1 MIRHPQTRRQFL
13 WTTAASVTSLAS
25 LRGHYRQPEPTGP
38 AIRCAVVGVGMRGRE
53 ILRML
58 ARIEQASVTGY
69 CDPYPPYLRRGAR
82 LAPDARSFEDADQML
97 AEASEIQAVFV
108 CTPTHLHRQVVES
121 ALKAGKHVYCEAP
134 LASTVEDCRAI
145 AKAASASERTF
156 AMGLQNRANPLFKH
170 ASKFIRARYLGRLMT
185 EEGHWYE
192 NNSWRRAVSDPA
204 FQKAF
209 DWKLDPEVS
218 LGLLGEAGVHTFDNS
233 LRFQGSY
240 PVAVS
245 AFGSLMKWDDGR
257 VLPDTVFC
265 IFEYPNG
272 LLSRFEATLTNSF
285 REKYYL
291 LNGGDGSI
299 LLKDAH
305 SWWFKEVNAPSVG
318 WEVYASREKI
328 GNEEGIVLR
337 ANATKILQQGKLPA
351 KEGGESGQLEDDPL
365 YVALQEFL
373 AAAAKGEAT
382 GWGAKEGYESAV
394 MAIQA
399 HQALAAGKRL
409 EIDSSVFRL

>member
-1 MIRHPQTRRQFL
+1 MTRNSQTRRQFL
-13 WTTAASVTSLAS
+13 WSAAAGMTSLAS
-25 LRGHYRQPEPTGP
+25 LRGHSGQPQQAGP
-38 AIRCAVVGVGMRGRE
+38 AVNCAVVGVGLRGRE

-58 ARIEQASVTGY
+58 ARIDQASLLAY
-69 CDPYPPYLRRGAR
+69 CDLYPPYLRRGAR
-82 LAPDARSFEDADQML
+82 LAPQARSFEDANRML
-97 AEASEIQAVFV
+97 AEVAEIQAVFV
-108 CTPTHLHRQVVES
+108 CTPTHLHRQVAQT

-134 LASTVEDCRAI
+134 MASTLEDCRAI
-145 AKAASASERTF
+145 AKAAAGSDRVF
-156 AMGLQNRANPLFKH
+156 AAGLQNRANPLFEH
-170 ASKFIRARYLGRLMT
+170 ASKFIRARYLGSLVT

-209 DWKLDPEVS
+209 NWRLDPEVS
-218 LGLLGEAGVHTFDNS
+218 LGLFGEAGVHTFDNS
-233 LRFQGSY
+233 LRFQGAY

-257 VLPDTVFC
+257 TLPDTALCV
-265 IFEYPNG
+265 FEYPNG

-291 LNGGDGSI
+291 LSGGDGSI
-299 LLKDAH
+299 LLKDVH
-305 SWWFKEVNAPSVG
+305 SWWFKEVDAPTVG

-337 ANATKILQQGKLPA
+337 ANATKLLQQGKMPSE
-351 KEGGESGQLEDDPL
+351 EGGGRGELEDDPL
-365 YVALQEFL
+365 YIALQEFL
-373 AAAAKGEAT
+373 AAAAQGNPT

-409 EIDSSVFRL
+409 EIDPAVFVV